1 MKHTLVQTAIAAGLL
16 GMLPAAHAVPT
27 LSYSVDG
34 GAAITCADGA
44 ACDTN
49 STAGVVTFSQS
60 LGDFLINVSTG
71 LSKPT
76 LTGGN
81 PLMDLNTVNIQVTGG
96 AHTLVIGFSDTGFD
110 IYGGKFGMEYGGVL
124 SASGTDAS
132 IDYSAYY
139 DAGNAA
145 FAQTTLIGQGGSAAG
160 AFSGY
165 VEGGWSPDSP
175 YSVSQILTLKT
186 SGGLTSFSGD
196 FEVNVP
202 EPGTLALAGLAL
214 LGLALVH
221 RRRVPARAFSLLD
234 TRRTAR
240 R

>member
-1 MKHTLVQTAIAAGLL
+1 MKHTFVQAAMVAGLL
-16 GMLPAAHAVPT
+16 GLVPAAHAIPT
-27 LSYSVDG
+27 LSLSADG
-34 GAAITCADGA
+34 PAITCADGA
-44 ACDTN
+44 ACDAN
-49 STAGVVTFSQS
+49 PNAGVVTYSQA

-71 LSKPT
+71 LSKPM

-110 IYGGKFGMEYGGVL
+110 LYGGKFAMEYGGVL

-202 EPGTLALAGLAL
+202 EPGTFSFL
-214 LGLALVH
+214 H
-221 RRRVPARAFSLLD
+221 TRHTPRR
-234 TRRTAR
+234 
-240 R
+240 

>member
-110 IYGGKFGMEYGGVL
+110 LYGGKFGMEYGGVL
-124 SASGTDAS
+124 SASTDAS

-202 EPGTLALAGLAL
+202 EPGTLALVGLAL
-214 LGLALVH
+214 LGLAMVH
-221 RRRVPARAFSLLD
+221 RRRVPARAFSFLH
-234 TRRTAR
+234 TRRALR